1 MVTPLVMVSSSG
13 WACTNSSRGVS
24 CMGRPYRC
32 AARQRISRPKPLGAS
47 NSQQL
52 GKAELRSIYVA
63 DYYRRMGQQ
72 TAPVRTRRRGKQL
85 EDALY
90 DATLAELAAVGYG
103 GRPTEGIA
111 ARARTGKAALY
122 RRWSSKHDLVQAA
135 LRYALPPHPEPR
147 SDRSAR
153 ENLLSIFT
161 AHCDVLSGKTAF
173 PSLAI
178 MNQLIHEPEL
188 RSIFADAVVAPR
200 LRSIESILQAGVANG
215 EINAAVL
222 TPYTARVGPALI
234 NQQLLLT
241 GAPPN
246 KRQIAR
252 IVDTVVALAAPVQT
266 G

>member
-1 MVTPLVMVSSSG
+1 M
-13 WACTNSSRGVS
+13 AAQTNSMS
-24 CMGRPYRC
+24 
-32 AARQRISRPKPLGAS
+32 
-47 NSQQL
+47 
-52 GKAELRSIYVA
+52 
-63 DYYRRMGQQ
+63 
-72 TAPVRTRRRGKQL
+72 TANRTRRRGKEL

-103 GRPTEGIA
+103 GLTMEGIA

-135 LRYALPPHPEPR
+135 LLYALPPVPEPR
-147 SDRSAR
+147 AERSAR
-153 ENLLSIFT
+153 ENLLAVFT
-161 AHCDVLSGKTAF
+161 AHCDVLAGKTAF

-178 MNQLIHEPEL
+178 MNQLLHEPEL
-188 RSIFADAVVAPR
+188 RALFADAVVTPR
-200 LRSIESILQAGVANG
+200 LRITESILEAGVATG
-215 EINAAVL
+215 EINAAAL

-246 KRQIAR
+246 KRQLAH
-252 IVDTVVALAAPVQT
+252 IVDTVVAPLSPGHNDASPV